1 MYSEMSRDPTAMTFR
16 LPEGETLKQS
26 KTIHQKLEIFL
37 KIISYPE
44 LYKINKK

>member
-26 KTIHQKLEIFL
+26 KTIHQKLEI
-37 KIISYPE
+37 SYPE